1 MGMKRGRE
9 GRGQAKK
16 APKKQKLQKDSIDAT
31 SEPDSKGDIDIED
44 LNWQSVELPDRL
56 GDASGF
62 FGLEEI
68 EGVEIIRPKST
79 GQIKFK
85 VGSDLFDNTYD
96 LGCILSCLFF
106 LLVRSQKI
114 NPRNRY

>member
-1 MGMKRGRE
+1 MKRGRE

-85 VGSDLFDNTYD
+85 VGSELFEIMFTIR
-96 LGCILSCLFF
+96 LHTKLPFF
-106 LLVRSQKI
+106 LSR
-114 NPRNRY
+114 